1 MIQSYRNEC
10 FENLSLNLTTLH
22 FKKKMKKFTLFTPP
36 AFEKIVFTLLS
47 GAYMGGAVVLSPL
60 PWDLSVKVKIRVW
73 WVKNDLELIFK
84 GVFSPLEMLLII
96 AICII
101 QVFGMS
107 SRNPYEDQGE
117 ITSGDD

>member
-1 MIQSYRNEC
+1 MFGKPLFKSYD
-10 FENLSLNLTTLH
+10 
-22 FKKKMKKFTLFTPP
+22 FTLQEKN
-36 AFEKIVFTLLS
+36 EKIYFVYTS
-47 GAYMGGAVVLSPL
+47 GFRKNCFYSSVRCLHGGGAVVLSPL
-60 PWDLSVKVKIRVW
+60 PWDLSAKVKIRVW

>member
-1 MIQSYRNEC
+1 M
-10 FENLSLNLTTLH
+10 
-22 FKKKMKKFTLFTPP
+22 FKPP

-60 PWDLSVKVKIRVW
+60 PWDLSAKVKIRVW